1 MKGDRMTMWGQK
13 HGMNSRGVAHTE
25 PRVARPIISFGTR
38 HTARMRSFGSHFEAH
53 VRRSSSVAPSRRI
66 APAWRTRDDIPGPEQ
81 TTETRETREAA

>member
-1 MKGDRMTMWGQK
+1 MWGQK

-66 APAWRTRDDIPGPEQ
+66 SPGVAHEGRHAEPRTNDGD
-81 TTETRETREAA
+81 A